1 MKIAIAGKMGSG
13 KSFVANKIVQEYGF
27 VQLSFAKRVKE
38 LACELFNMQG
48 KNRSLLID
56 FATKMRSIDRDV
68 WIRSML
74 VDCENHTKVVVDD
87 LRLNNEYHTL
97 KQLGW
102 YLVKIN
108 IDENKRLDQ
117 LKNKYGYDYYSHIE
131 HANSITENDVVS
143 MDDSA
148 FNFVIRNET
157 NIAELLEK
165 IGETVNKTHVYSSDY
180 VTL

>member
-1 MKIAIAGKMGSG
+1 MKIAITGKMGSG
-13 KSFVANKIVQEYGF
+13 KSFVANKLVQNYGF
-27 VQLSFAKRVKE
+27 VQLSFAERVKE

-56 FATKMRSIDRDV
+56 LATKMRSIDRDV

-74 VDCENHTKVVVDD
+74 VKCEKHSNVVVDD

-108 IDENKRLDQ
+108 IDENKRHEQ
-117 LKNKYGYDYYSHIE
+117 LRSKYGYDYISHIE
-131 HANSITENDVVS
+131 HAQSITENDVVS
-143 MDDSA
+143 MDDSD
-148 FNFVIRNET
+148 FDYIIRNDDDITQFIYTIREML
-157 NIAELLEK
+157 ALQYSVVEK
-165 IGETVNKTHVYSSDY
+165 Y
-180 VTL
+180 